1 MKICIKCRSY
11 STEFPKKGN
20 ICKKCVKEY
29 KRQYH
34 LDNKD
39 KYKKDP
45 EKRKEYYSTQ
55 EWKEYRKKYREEN
68 REKLKYQKQEW
79 SKKNRNRINETQKLW
94 RELNKEDVYKKA
106 NEYVKKR
113 KEDTIYK
120 LICNIGTLIKVS
132 ILRNGFSKKS
142 KTGKILGCSF
152 IEFKIYLES
161 KFDENM
167 NWENHGTYWHL
178 DHIVPISW
186 AKDEQ
191 EVIRLN
197 HYTNFQPL
205 KASENQSKGNRYSG

>member
-1 MKICIKCRSY
+1 MGRQASKANAELE
-11 STEFPKKGN
+11 TELSQAN
-20 ICKKCVKEY
+20 RELRDLRNRRLQELY
-29 KRQYH
+29 
-34 LDNKD
+34 
-39 KYKKDP
+39 
-45 EKRKEYYSTQ
+45 TQ

-113 KEDTIYK
+113 KEDPIYK
-120 LICNIGTLIKVS
+120 LICNIGTLIKIS